1 VNIQNTYDLSPADR
15 TMLVMPLFHVHGI
28 LASLLSPLAS
38 GGSAVIPPR
47 FSASTF
53 WDDFITHEANWYS
66 AVPTIHQLLEKSPRP
81 RVMPYIR
88 FVRSCSSPLAPAM
101 HAKLEAMMNAPVL
114 EAYAMTEASHQMTSN
129 ELPPGLCKAGSVGR
143 PQGVDLVTA
152 DEDGLSLA
160 QGRIGEVCVRGAN
173 VTENY
178 LPVAGIPVEKSRSFF
193 ADNFFRTGDQGYLD
207 ADGFLFLTGRI
218 KELINKGGEKISPIE
233 IDNLFM
239 QHASVGEAVS
249 FGIDDELYGQNVAV
263 AIELRQNSPEVS
275 PEELTCWFAER
286 AAKFKIPKQVSD
298 WHDIPAAN

>member
-1 VNIQNTYDLSPADR
+1 
-15 TMLVMPLFHVHGI
+15 MLVMPLFHVHGI
-28 LASLLSPLAS
+28 LSSLLSPLAS

-66 AVPTIHQLLEKSPRP
+66 AVPTIHQLLEKSPHP

-129 ELPPGLCKAGSVGR
+129 ELPPGLRKAGSVGR
-143 PQGVDLVTA
+143 PQGVDLIIA
-152 DEDGLSLA
+152 GEDGQSFA

-178 LPVAGIPVEKSRSFF
+178 LPIAGIPVEKSKSFF

-275 PEELTCWFAER
+275 PEELTCWFADR

-298 WHDIPAAN
+298 WHHIPAAN